1 MKMRRIYLLGNTVV
15 SSHIIGEDH
24 HVYIK
29 SVYIKS
35 RYELFMNDVPV

>member
-1 MKMRRIYLLGNTVV
+1 MEMRRIYLLGNTVV
-15 SSHIIGEDH
+15 SSHTIKDH
-24 HVYIK
+24 YVYIK